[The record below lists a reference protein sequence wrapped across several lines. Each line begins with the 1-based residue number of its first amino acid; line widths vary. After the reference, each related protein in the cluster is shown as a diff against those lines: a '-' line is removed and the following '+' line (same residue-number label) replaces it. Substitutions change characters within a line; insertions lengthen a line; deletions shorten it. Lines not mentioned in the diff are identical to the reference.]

1 MRKKVVEVF
10 DFPYLDTRTPIAIAH
25 RGASADHPENT
36 MAAFEAA
43 VNLGYRYVETD
54 VHLTLDGVLIA
65 FHDDHLDRVTDRTGK
80 IAQLDWRSIKN
91 ARVHGREPIPRLD
104 EILSTW
110 PDLRVNIDPKTNAAV
125 QVAIDVVRNQKAE
138 NRVCFGS
145 FSGERL
151 KTIRKGFSDSICTS
165 MGPLEV
171 LKLRLASLSIPFISH
186 LARKTPAQCAQVP
199 THQWGIRIIDHAFI
213 DTAHGMSQKVHVWT
227 INDETEMNRLLD
239 LGVDGIMT
247 DDAALLKAV
256 FIARN
261 IW

>member
-1 MRKKVVEVF
+1 MSSF
-10 DFPYLDTRTPIAIAH
+10 SYLKTDAPIAIAH

-54 VHLTLDGVLIA
+54 VHLTRDGVLIA
-65 FHDDHLDRVTDRTGK
+65 FHDDLLDLVTDRTGK
-80 IAQLDWRSIKN
+80 IAQLDWNFVKN
-91 ARVHGREPIPRLD
+91 ARVHGKEPIPLLN
-104 EILSTW
+104 EILSAW
-110 PDLRVNIDPKTNAAV
+110 PDLCINIDPKSDTAV
-125 QVAIDVVRNQKAE
+125 QAAIDEVKCHNAE

-151 KTIRKGFSDSICTS
+151 KKIRKSFGNNVCTS

-171 LKLRLASLSIPFISH
+171 LKLRLASLPFSAISR
-186 LARKTPAQCAQVP
+186 LAQNSPAQCAQVP
-199 THQWGIRIIDHAFI
+199 THQWGIRIIDNAFI
-213 DTAHGMSQKVHVWT
+213 ETAHSIGQKVHVWT
-227 INDETEMNRLLD
+227 INEEKEMHRLLD

-247 DDAALLKAV
+247 DNAALLKAV

-261 IW
+261 IWQE